1 MTTKLVKVGKVPG
14 TVTEVAVDNGYNVQ
28 QICEQANIDPAG
40 LEARVNGRVSELN
53 ASVQNG
59 DTILLAEKIK
69 GN

>member
-14 TVTEVAVDNGYNVQ
+14 TVIEVAVDNGYDVQ
-28 QICEQANIDPAG
+28 QICAAADIDPAG
-40 LEARVNGRVSELN
+40 LEVRVNGRVAELD
-53 ASVQNG
+53 AAIQNG